1 MDDSL
6 DCVKKVVGMEEGESD
21 YSVVHL
27 GAETQGLPAFHRIV
41 GEDEVTFNHYQFCHC
56 FVLLV
61 LGTANSYI
69 PFTVGDKTVLQPRG
83 NGTCDLFQHL
93 ESFRFSSNHISTLR
107 DSGENISSH

>member
-1 MDDSL
+1 MDEDATFCL
-6 DCVKKVVGMEEGESD
+6 KVVGMEEGESD

-61 LGTANSYI
+61 LGTANFDLIHS
-69 PFTVGDKTVLQPRG
+69 RG
-83 NGTCDLFQHL
+83 QD
-93 ESFRFSSNHISTLR
+93 STAASRQWNL
-107 DSGENISSH
+107 